1 MVGNPVGP
9 GRPAYPSIPA
19 MTVFLWTLLAFFS
32 GALPF
37 SVWLGRL
44 ALRTDIRRYGD
55 GNPGGANLWRAGG
68 AAWGLAGILLDY
80 AKGALPVALA
90 HFAAGVQDWALVPV
104 ALAPVLGHAYT
115 PFLRGRGGKALAVTF
130 GVWTGISLWSG
141 PVVLGLAFGFW
152 LFTVRH
158 DGWTVMLGMATLL
171 VALLAAG
178 AGLPWL
184 TIWAGNTA
192 LLAWKHRQ
200 ELRRPPDWRRGW
212 IGRLARTRKGT

>member
-1 MVGNPVGP
+1 
-9 GRPAYPSIPA
+9 
-19 MTVFLWTLLAFFS
+19 MTVFWWTLLAFFC

-44 ALRTDIRRYGD
+44 ALHTDIRRYGD

-80 AKGALPVALA
+80 AKGAVPVALA
-90 HFAAGVQDWALVPV
+90 QFAAGIQGWALVPV
-104 ALAPVLGHAYT
+104 ALAPIVGHAYT

-130 GVWTGISLWSG
+130 GAWTGVSLWLG

-152 LFTVRH
+152 LVTLRH
-158 DGWTVMLGMATLL
+158 DGWTVMLGMATLF
-171 VALLAAG
+171 VALLATG

-184 TIWAGNTA
+184 AVWLGNAA

-212 IGRLARTRKGT
+212 PGRLARRLRRG